1 MLHTIKGTEV
11 IGNRHRRP
19 GVALAGSTE
28 NATVVDQT
36 LGIPV
41 PYSAVQNNHADT
53 VAELIVHRTTLHK
66 VDLRF
71 PLFLGIAIRSFFA
84 TIGSN
89 DNVAIAGPDPRCR
102 KTKRRSPHKWKQSY
116 HHLNSTD
123 RHVIRDTVENGGQFL
138 HPKLFHHYGFCT
150 FQTVSLWQCQRVV
163 RPHSLPS

>member
-123 RHVIRDTVENGGQFL
+123 RHVIRDTVG
-138 HPKLFHHYGFCT
+138 KRRA
-150 FQTVSLWQCQRVV
+150 VS
-163 RPHSLPS
+163 PP